1 MHRFNQAVELADH
14 FLGDAWEWAP
24 VDMLIEE
31 LLRQGKLALANEL
44 RAAAWGIDMSLTI
57 DYETCL
63 MDLHKSLITP
73 K

>member
-1 MHRFNQAVELADH
+1 MQLSKAMNRFNQAVELSDH

-44 RAAAWGIDMSLTI
+44 RAAAWAVGELNEEHTFS
-57 DYETCL
+57 
-63 MDLHKSLITP
+63 SR
-73 K
+73 